1 MNLSKNKS
9 RWECLYE
16 DWRELRRTFSP
27 YKLDVKEE
35 FTPDVKAFL
44 VCVTIALNL
53 EGIPTCRHK
62 ASLSHTF

>member
-35 FTPDVKAFL
+35 FTPDVKAFSYVL
-44 VCVTIALNL
+44 Q
-53 EGIPTCRHK
+53 
-62 ASLSHTF
+62 